1 MPSSLSQVQPQKIW
15 TSFFSEAFPNDKY
28 ARDRFSLDFE
38 AILRLSCVKSV
49 HLGTDYDR
57 EQEKTFSDI
66 LSLIFR
72 TSNFILPEI
81 LPPPAPA

>member
-49 HLGTDYDR
+49 HLGTDYDG
-57 EQEKTFSDI
+57 EQEKNFLWHSFFN
-66 LSLIFR
+66 LQ
-72 TSNFILPEI
+72 NFILSEI
-81 LPPPAPA
+81 LPRPAPS